1 MPHGPAESE
10 PEGLIVLGVGEDCG
24 QHTDLLVN
32 LDLKVPVFA
41 SKFARVAEVVVED
54 PAIRTA
60 ARESF
65 RFYREQGYP
74 LQDHR
79 LQRL

>member
-1 MPHGPAESE
+1 MPHSHAEDEPDGVIVMGIADAPASH
-10 PEGLIVLGVGEDCG
+10 
-24 QHTDLLVN
+24 QDLLIN
-32 LDLKVPVFA
+32 LDLKVPESF
-41 SKFARVAEVVVED
+41 KRFARVAEVVVED
-54 PAIRTA
+54 PAVRLA

-74 LQDHR
+74 LQDHK